1 MGSKVCMDRLRR
13 LLVNDMERV
22 GGGTCH
28 VQVSHVHQQEQSRQE
43 TYSEKASSGA
53 TLTELSQ

>member
-1 MGSKVCMDRLRR
+1 MGTKVCMDRLQR
-13 LLVNDMERV
+13 LLLNNMERV

-28 VQVSHVHQQEQSRQE
+28 VQVSHVPQQEQSRQE
-43 TYSEKASSGA
+43 IYSEKTSSGA